1 MKNTDDNFLTGS
13 IVALVTPMLSDGA
26 VDFDAYLRLIDWHL
40 ESGTNGLV
48 VAGTTG
54 ESATL
59 TADER
64 DGLLSAAVER
74 IAGRIPVLAGTGS
87 ASTARVIADSR
98 RAADLGV
105 DAVLVVAPYY
115 NRPPQRGLLAHYR
128 AVADVSPTP
137 VVLYNVPSRTVTD
150 IQPETTIEL
159 AGHPN
164 IIAIKEAVADMQRL
178 QQLIKAGV
186 CVVSGDDP
194 SALAA
199 MRLGAAGVISVVA
212 NVAPAHFAG
221 LCTAVKNG
229 QTAQADAAARELE
242 DLIRFLN
249 IETNPIPAKWLLAE
263 MDMIAPNLRL
273 PLVELDVA
281 YHAQGRLLAQRLRG
295 QVPDMH

>member
-13 IVALVTPMLSDGA
+13 IVALVTPMHSDGA
-26 VDFDAYLRLIDWHL
+26 VDSDAYLRLIDWHL
-40 ESGTNGLV
+40 ASGTNGLV

-64 DGLLSAAVER
+64 DALLSAALER
-74 IAGRIPVLAGTGS
+74 VAGRIPVLAGTGS
-87 ASTARVIADSR
+87 ASTAQVIADSR
-98 RAADLGV
+98 RAADLGA

-128 AVADVSPTP
+128 AVADASPAP
-137 VVLYNVPSRTVTD
+137 LVLYNVPSRTVTD

-164 IIAIKEAVADMQRL
+164 IVAIKEAVPDMQRL
-178 QQLIKAGV
+178 QQLMDAGV
-186 CVVSGDDP
+186 CVLSGDDP
-194 SALAA
+194 TALAA

-212 NVAPAHFAG
+212 NVAPVQFAG
-221 LCTAVKNG
+221 LCAAVRNG
-229 QTAQADAAARELE
+229 QTSQADAAAGELE

-263 MDMIAPNLRL
+263 MDMIKPYLRL

-281 YHAQGRLLAQRLRG
+281 YHAQGRPFVRRLLARA
-295 QVPDMH
+295 

>member
-13 IVALVTPMLSDGA
+13 IVALVTPMHSDGA
-26 VDFDAYLRLIDWHL
+26 VDSDAYLRLIDWHL
-40 ESGTNGLV
+40 ASGTNGLV

-64 DGLLSAAVER
+64 DALLSMAVER
-74 IAGRIPVLAGTGS
+74 VAGRIPVLAGTGS
-87 ASTARVIADSR
+87 ASTAQVIADSR
-98 RAADLGV
+98 RAADLGA

-128 AVADVSPTP
+128 AVADASPAP
-137 VVLYNVPSRTVTD
+137 LVLYNVPSRTVTD

-164 IIAIKEAVADMQRL
+164 IVAIKEAVPDMQRL
-178 QQLIKAGV
+178 QQLMDAGV
-186 CVVSGDDP
+186 CVLSGDDP
-194 SALAA
+194 TALAA

-212 NVAPAHFAG
+212 NVAPVQFAG
-221 LCTAVKNG
+221 LCAAVRNG
-229 QTAQADAAARELE
+229 QTSQADAAAGELE

-263 MDMIAPNLRL
+263 MDMIKPYLRL

-281 YHAQGRLLAQRLRG
+281 YHAQGRPFVRRLLARA
-295 QVPDMH
+295 